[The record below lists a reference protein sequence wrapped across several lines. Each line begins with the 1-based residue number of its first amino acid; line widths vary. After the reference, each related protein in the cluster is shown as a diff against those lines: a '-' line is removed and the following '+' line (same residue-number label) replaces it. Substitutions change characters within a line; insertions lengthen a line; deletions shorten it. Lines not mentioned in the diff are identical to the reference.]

1 MRAPAAARLHFMM
14 VRHSTSDV
22 AGISIDGWSGGERRQ
37 DEQGN
42 CTSGDVEQRG
52 RKVGCLG
59 WARPS
64 PSMDRPGAL
73 GRALEGAGNIYDP
86 KTLLKIFF
94 TCRSPS

>member
-1 MRAPAAARLHFMM
+1 MLAPAAARLHFMM
-14 VRHSTSDV
+14 VMHSTSDV

-42 CTSGDVEQRG
+42 CTSSDVEQRG
-52 RKVGCLG
+52 RKVGCPG

-73 GRALEGAGNIYDP
+73 GRALEGAGNI
-86 KTLLKIFF
+86 
-94 TCRSPS
+94 